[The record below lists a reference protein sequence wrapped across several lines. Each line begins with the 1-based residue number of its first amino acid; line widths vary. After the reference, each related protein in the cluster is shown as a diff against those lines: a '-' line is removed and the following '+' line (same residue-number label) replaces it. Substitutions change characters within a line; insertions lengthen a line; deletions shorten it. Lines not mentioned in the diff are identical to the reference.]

1 MTINKS
7 NLAWL
12 CFVWSFALLLGLSF
26 GLNVPLVLMIV
37 GTVLLLLA

>member
-1 MTINKS
+1 MTINKG

-12 CFVWSFALLLGLSF
+12 CFVWA
-26 GLNVPLVLMIV
+26 LVLMIV